1 MTLKELRASDLGSV
15 VIAKDTKES
24 MLLPIRHPDRNFVDL
39 VLHSPMLEA
48 MANEMDEPDRWEW
61 FLKRAAWRDRIERDE
76 ASA

>member
-1 MTLKELRASDLGSV
+1 MINRELRASDLDGV
-15 VIAKDTKES
+15 VITKDTRES

-48 MANEMDEPDRWEW
+48 TANEMDEPERREW